1 MNMKSYPYLLWFAL
15 EFAGIMLIASGF
27 GFELGQFGNQI
38 CLAIGALAYA
48 VGATSKD
55 FVLKERI
62 IIETCEIAQNIID
75 NTKERTGEK
84 EG

>member
-55 FVLKERI
+55 FVLAILNAARQFHARLAE
-62 IIETCEIAQNIID
+62 EHVMLPAFA
-75 NTKERTGEK
+75 
-84 EG
+84 